1 MFKFSFFAC
10 TLAVGLCICCYVL
23 QGEASL
29 MMDEQGQMYK
39 HSIMSLRVI
48 LLLNLLSRTIAFGF
62 LELSVALQFPN
73 EILVSIA
80 SLM

>member
-23 QGEASL
+23 KGEASL

-39 HSIMSLRVI
+39 HSIMSLRAI
-48 LLLNLLSRTIAFGF
+48 LLLNLLSRTIAFGI